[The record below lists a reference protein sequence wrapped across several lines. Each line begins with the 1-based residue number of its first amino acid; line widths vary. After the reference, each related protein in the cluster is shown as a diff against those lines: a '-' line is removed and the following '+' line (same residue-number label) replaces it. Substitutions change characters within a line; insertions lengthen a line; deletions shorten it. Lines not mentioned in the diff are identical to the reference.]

1 MPEVDYFL
9 GTNEFKRINEAIDG
23 ALPDRAWVSY
33 GSALYTSDEDRINSI
48 RGGSAYVKIAEGC
61 NRTCSFCII
70 PKIRGKQRSRTMDD
84 IFREVEVLSASG
96 VKEVNL
102 IAQDLTSYGVDID
115 LKDGLATL
123 LERLQNVSG
132 VEWIRL
138 HYAYPWGFTDRLMA
152 QFQPG
157 SKVIPYVD
165 MPLQH
170 VSDNM
175 LKAMRRSTRRQT
187 QEDIIR
193 RLREIDGMVL
203 RTVFITGFPGETDD
217 DFQQLYD
224 WAKEVQFDRVGVFTY
239 SPEEGTT
246 AFDMD
251 QTVPAEVAEER
262 RDALMQMQ
270 SGISRQ
276 RNEALIGQKLR
287 VLVDGVSEEHEFV
300 FEGRWY
306 GQAIDIDG
314 VVYLSY
320 EDGADPV
327 MAGDFVTVEV
337 DDATEYDL
345 KGIVQA

>member
-1 MPEVDYFL
+1 
-9 GTNEFKRINEAIDG
+9 
-23 ALPDRAWVSY
+23 
-33 GSALYTSDEDRINSI
+33 
-48 RGGSAYVKIAEGC
+48 
-61 NRTCSFCII
+61 
-70 PKIRGKQRSRTMDD
+70 
-84 IFREVEVLSASG
+84 
-96 VKEVNL
+96 
-102 IAQDLTSYGVDID
+102 
-115 LKDGLATL
+115 
-123 LERLQNVSG
+123 
-132 VEWIRL
+132 
-138 HYAYPWGFTDRLMA
+138 
-152 QFQPG
+152 
-157 SKVIPYVD
+157 
-165 MPLQH
+165 
-170 VSDNM
+170 
-175 LKAMRRSTRRQT
+175 
-187 QEDIIR
+187 
-193 RLREIDGMVL
+193 
-203 RTVFITGFPGETDD
+203 
-217 DFQQLYD
+217 
-224 WAKEVQFDRVGVFTY
+224 VGVFTY